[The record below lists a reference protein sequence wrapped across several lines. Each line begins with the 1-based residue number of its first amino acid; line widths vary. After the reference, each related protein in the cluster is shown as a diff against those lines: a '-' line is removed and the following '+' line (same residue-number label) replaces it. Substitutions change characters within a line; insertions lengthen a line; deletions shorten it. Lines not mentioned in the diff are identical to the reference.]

1 MTILS
6 EIRSNRKEL
15 RNRGVTPTGLLILEA
30 LAYKAPNGLVR
41 LSVAALGRMVGV
53 GRSTA
58 LRHIQKLEAIGAV
71 LRLGPAIMVNAKGVL
86 KWCADACRNR
96 AAHLKRLF
104 SKKKSQHV
112 RTRATHREVHISK
125 PEENSETWGEM
136 HRSYA
141 VEALAATYIP
151 HWKRKNH

>member
-15 RNRGVTPTGLLILEA
+15 RNRGVTPTGLLLLES
-30 LAYKAPNGLVR
+30 LAYKAPGGFVR

-71 LRLGPAIMVNAKGVL
+71 VRLGPAIMINAKGVL
-86 KWCADACRNR
+86 SWCAQACKNR

-104 SKKKSQHV
+104 YKRKSESV
-112 RTRATHREVHISK
+112 RTLVTHRELNK
-125 PEENSETWGEM
+125 TNDGETHQTWQNADASDA
-136 HRSYA
+136 RA
-141 VEALAATYIP
+141 VLAATYIP
-151 HWKRKNH
+151 HWLRKNH